1 MNNTL
6 AILLDDLTM
15 NGALAIVGATIAIV
29 IFGEIIPQS
38 ICSRYGLLVSELER
52 LTTTISF
59 DILVFIESFLNLN
72 NSFFRNLVGVIME
85 PTN

>member
-52 LTTTISF
+52 LTTISF

-72 NSFFRNLVGVIME
+72 NSFFRNLVGVMME